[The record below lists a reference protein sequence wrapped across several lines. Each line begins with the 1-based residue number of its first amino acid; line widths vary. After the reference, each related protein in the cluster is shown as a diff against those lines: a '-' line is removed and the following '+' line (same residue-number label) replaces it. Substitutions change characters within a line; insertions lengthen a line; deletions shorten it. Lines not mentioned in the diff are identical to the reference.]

1 MKSWLKWVLVSLVIA
16 AAAGGGYWL
25 GHHGGAGG
33 ADKDD
38 ETTAAGKTDEKPVAT
53 VGVVSIKRA
62 EISEPI
68 TAYGTVV
75 APASEVR
82 VLSVPFESRVTKVF
96 VTPGQTV
103 AAGEP
108 LVEVEASAATQL
120 AVEEARNAVSAA
132 ERDLQLV
139 KQRYDQKL
147 ATNSD
152 LFTAQN
158 ALKSAQARLNSLQQ
172 GGAGGPRKLSAGST
186 GIVSKVDVQVGQ
198 VIAIGNPLVEV
209 AAQNRIEVKLSAEP
223 QDTSFLKPGQ
233 TVQLRPVD
241 QPNAEPVTGK
251 IRLVGQRV
259 DPTARLVDVMVAL
272 PADTKLLLD
281 GLVTGQMSKV
291 SAEGL
296 VVPRDAVL
304 PDDDGYTLF
313 TVKDNHAVKHKVQI
327 AVENNQ
333 EVEVTGNDL
342 HEGDLAVVQGNYEL
356 EDGMIV
362 QAQPAATKPAAS
374 EPAATEPAKTES
386 AIPVGQ
392 VFLPAMQ
399 SMYEGISAPRVDSF
413 GSARRGRV
421 RPRTRRPEA
430 GKNARPTVHI
440 STICPTMLVQIA
452 SETGGSR

>member
-1 MKSWLKWVLVSLVIA
+1 MKNWLKWVLITLVIA
-16 AAAGGGYWL
+16 GAAGGGYWL
-25 GHHGGAGG
+25 GHRGAAPG

-38 ETTAAGKTDEKPVAT
+38 ETTAVGKTEEKPVAT
-53 VGVVSIKRA
+53 VGVIPIKRA

-68 TAYGTVV
+68 TTYGTVV

-82 VLSVPFESRVTKVF
+82 VLSVPFEARVTKVF

-120 AVEEARNAVSAA
+120 AVDEARNAVSAA

-152 LFTAQN
+152 LFSAQN

-172 GGAGGPRKLSAGST
+172 SGAGGPRKLSADST

-198 VIAIGNPLVEV
+198 LIAIGNPLVEV

-223 QDTSFLKPGQ
+223 QDIPFLKPGQ

-259 DPTARLVDVMVAL
+259 DPTARLVDVMIAL

-304 PDDDGYTLF
+304 PDHDGYTLF
-313 TVKDNHAVKHKVQI
+313 TVKDNRAVKHKVQI
-327 AVENNQ
+327 TVENDQ
-333 EVEVTGNDL
+333 EVEVTADDL
-342 HEGDLAVVQGNYEL
+342 HQGDLAVVQGNYEL
-356 EDGMIV
+356 EDGMTV
-362 QAQPAATKPAAS
+362 HAQPATTKPAAS
-374 EPAATEPAKTES
+374 EPAATEPA
-386 AIPVGQ
+386 
-392 VFLPAMQ
+392 
-399 SMYEGISAPRVDSF
+399 
-413 GSARRGRV
+413 GSASATTQ
-421 RPRTRRPEA
+421 PART
-430 GKNARPTVHI
+430 
-440 STICPTMLVQIA
+440 SD
-452 SETGGSR
+452 TGGSR